1 MSSLQIGLLLIGALV
16 IVAVLAYNQWTTRRN
31 APRRSPL
38 KGAAAAAADAEATM
52 DTPEGL
58 LDVVNGD
65 RREPVLGEGA
75 PLDGPPAG
83 LDGSH
88 PGGAVEGGT
97 EPVPLAAGVAPKP
110 AQLDPLVD
118 AVASLSLEHQVSGD
132 AVLAALPGTRRV
144 GSKPFMV
151 EGLNAA
157 SQEWEQPRVGQ
168 RYTALQAGVQLAN
181 RMGALNEI
189 EFSEFV
195 VKVQAFSD
203 VLGAAPDFPE
213 MMQEVARA
221 RELDQFASAHDAQ
234 LGFTVRARRASWSP
248 GYLAQHAA
256 QQGFVA
262 GALPGRMVL
271 PSSQPGGAPVLV
283 LQFETQAALADDP
296 EQTALREFNLTL
308 DVPHVPRSESPFV
321 RLRECA
327 TALAKAMEGVVT
339 DDSGQPL
346 HPEAMD
352 RIGADLELLYDTLDA
367 RELAA
372 GSALS
377 RRLFS

>member
-1 MSSLQIGLLLIGALV
+1 MSSLQFGLLLIGALV

-31 APRRSPL
+31 APRRSPV
-38 KGAAAAAADAEATM
+38 KGGATDADGTLES
-52 DTPEGL
+52 PEGL
-58 LDVVNGD
+58 LDLSSNE
-65 RREPVLGEGA
+65 RREPVLGDGSPAVDGVSTGGDGA
-75 PLDGPPAG
+75 HAGMGDGPTTQPVA
-83 LDGSH
+83 LASVT
-88 PGGAVEGGT
+88 AVR
-97 EPVPLAAGVAPKP
+97 P
-110 AQLDPLVD
+110 AQLDPLID
-118 AVASLSLEHQVSGD
+118 AMATLNLEHQVSGD

-144 GSKPFMV
+144 GSKPFLV

-157 SQEWEQPRVGQ
+157 TQEWELPRVGQ

-308 DVPHVPRSESPFV
+308 DVPHVPRTDSPFV

-346 HPEAMD
+346 HSEAMD
-352 RIGADLELLYDTLDA
+352 RIGADLEVLYDTLDA

>member
-38 KGAAAAAADAEATM
+38 KGAAAADAEGTM

-75 PLDGPPAG
+75 PLDGTPAG
-83 LDGSH
+83 QDGSH
-88 PGGAVEGGT
+88 SGGAVEGGT

-346 HPEAMD
+346 HPDAMD

>member
-1 MSSLQIGLLLIGALV
+1 MSSLQFGLLLIGALV

-38 KGAAAAAADAEATM
+38 KGAAAADAEATM

-75 PLDGPPAG
+75 PLDGTPAG
-83 LDGSH
+83 QDGSH
-88 PGGAVEGGT
+88 SGGAVEGGT
-97 EPVPLAAGVAPKP
+97 ESVPLAAGVAPKP

-346 HPEAMD
+346 HPDAMD

>member
-1 MSSLQIGLLLIGALV
+1 M
-16 IVAVLAYNQWTTRRN
+16 
-31 APRRSPL
+31 
-38 KGAAAAAADAEATM
+38 
-52 DTPEGL
+52 
-58 LDVVNGD
+58 
-65 RREPVLGEGA
+65 
-75 PLDGPPAG
+75 
-83 LDGSH
+83 
-88 PGGAVEGGT
+88 
-97 EPVPLAAGVAPKP
+97 AAGVAAKP

-118 AVASLSLEHQVSGD
+118 AVAALSLEHQVSGD

-262 GALPGRMVL
+262 GALPGRMVF

-308 DVPHVPRSESPFV
+308 DVPHVPRSETPFV

-346 HPEAMD
+346 HSDAMD

>member
-38 KGAAAAAADAEATM
+38 KGAADAEATM

-58 LDVVNGD
+58 LDVVSGD

-75 PLDGPPAG
+75 PVEGAPAG

-88 PGGAVEGGT
+88 PGGAVEGGA
-97 EPVPLAAGVAPKP
+97 ESVPMVAGVAAKP

-262 GALPGRMVL
+262 GALPGRMVF

-346 HPEAMD
+346 HSDAMD

>member
-31 APRRSPL
+31 APRRSPV
-38 KGAAAAAADAEATM
+38 KGAGAVDADTTLEP
-52 DTPEGL
+52 PEGL
-58 LDVVNGD
+58 LDMVGSE
-65 RREPVLGEGA
+65 RREPVLGGTA
-75 PLDGPPAG
+75 FADAVGTGIDGPVSVGAE
-83 LDGSH
+83 
-88 PGGAVEGGT
+88 GGAA
-97 EPVPLAAGVAPKP
+97 EPVAAVPGVVPKL
-110 AQLDPLVD
+110 AQLDPLID
-118 AVASLSLEHQVSGD
+118 AMATLNLEHQVSGD

-144 GSKPFMV
+144 GSKPFLV

-157 SQEWEQPRVGQ
+157 TQEWEQPRLGQ

-203 VLGAAPDFPE
+203 VLGAAADFPE

-271 PSSQPGGAPVLV
+271 PSTQPGGAPVLV

-308 DVPHVPRSESPFV
+308 DVPHVPRTESPFV

-327 TALAKAMEGVVT
+327 TSLAKAMEGVVT

-346 HPEAMD
+346 HPDAMD
-352 RIGADLELLYDTLDA
+352 RIGADLEVLYDALDA

-372 GSALS
+372 GCALS

>member
-38 KGAAAAAADAEATM
+38 KGAADAEATM

-58 LDVVNGD
+58 LDAVSGD
-65 RREPVLGEGA
+65 RREPVLGEGG
-75 PLDGPPAG
+75 PVDGTPAG

-88 PGGAVEGGT
+88 PGGAVEGSA
-97 EPVPLAAGVAPKP
+97 ESVPMAAGVVAKP

-262 GALPGRMVL
+262 GALPGRMVF

-308 DVPHVPRSESPFV
+308 DVPHVPRSETPFV

-346 HPEAMD
+346 HSDAMD

>member
-38 KGAAAAAADAEATM
+38 KGAAAADAEATM

-75 PLDGPPAG
+75 PLDGTPAG

-88 PGGAVEGGT
+88 SGGVVEGGT

-118 AVASLSLEHQVSGD
+118 AVASLNLEHQVSGD

-346 HPEAMD
+346 HPDAMD
-352 RIGADLELLYDTLDA
+352 RIGSDLELLYDTLDA

>member
-1 MSSLQIGLLLIGALV
+1 MSSLQFGLLLIGALV

-38 KGAAAAAADAEATM
+38 KGAAAADAEATM

-75 PLDGPPAG
+75 PLDGTPAG
-83 LDGSH
+83 QDGSH
-88 PGGAVEGGT
+88 SGGAVEGGT

-346 HPEAMD
+346 HPDAMD

>member
-38 KGAAAAAADAEATM
+38 KGAGAADAEATM

-75 PLDGPPAG
+75 PLDGTPAG

-88 PGGAVEGGT
+88 SGGVVEGGT

-346 HPEAMD
+346 HPDAMD

>member
-38 KGAAAAAADAEATM
+38 KGSAAADAEATM

-58 LDVVNGD
+58 LDVVHGD

-75 PLDGPPAG
+75 PVDGASAG

-88 PGGAVEGGT
+88 SGGAGEGGT
-97 EPVPLAAGVAPKP
+97 ESVPLAPGVAAKP

-151 EGLNAA
+151 EGLNAS

-308 DVPHVPRSESPFV
+308 DVPHVPRTESPFV

-346 HPEAMD
+346 HPDAMD
-352 RIGADLELLYDTLDA
+352 RIGADLEVLYDTLDA